1 MEIKKFKELLICG
14 FDIEFNIDDVFYS
27 FTKAELN
34 DEVRYYIGNE
44 NHTEHSSF
52 LDIEEMLNYKI
63 NNVLL
68 SKIIESINENEVN
81 Y

>member
-1 MEIKKFKELLICG
+1 MEIKKFKDLLIRG

-44 NHTEHSSF
+44 NYTEHSSF
-52 LDIEEMLNYKI
+52 LNVEEMLNYKI

-68 SKIIESINENEVN
+68 SKIIESTNEDEI
-81 Y
+81 YY

>member
-1 MEIKKFKELLICG
+1 MEIKKFKDLLIHG

-52 LDIEEMLNYKI
+52 LNIEEMLNYKI
-63 NNVLL
+63 NNKLL
-68 SKIIESINENEVN
+68 SEIIESTNEDEIS